1 MKINVDI
8 DASILDAFADKLP
21 SAARKAEHA
30 IAVRAAK
37 DTERYVPM
45 LTGSLKNRTRVVEN
59 EIIYPGPYARYLY
72 YGKVMVDAKTGKGP
86 RHYVNNHGEDVIFF
100 TKGAKLRAT
109 ERNLVFTTSF
119 HPDAQAH
126 WMEVSEAS
134 NKEKWAKF
142 GAEELLKIYGK

>member
-1 MKINVDI
+1 MKIKVDI

-45 LTGSLKNRTRVVEN
+45 VTGSLRDRTRVVEN
-59 EIIYPGPYARYLY
+59 TIIYPGPYARYLY
-72 YGKVMVDAKTGKGP
+72 YGKVMVNAATGKGP
-86 RHYVNNHGEDVIFF
+86 RHYRNSHGEDVIFF
-100 TKGAKLRAT
+100 TKGTKLRAT
-109 ERNLVFTTSF
+109 ERDLKLL
-119 HPDAQAH
+119 HPSEAKAH
-126 WMEVSEAS
+126 WMEFSEAA
-134 NKEKWAKF
+134 NKKKWAKY

>member
-1 MKINVDI
+1 MKLKVDI
-8 DASILDAFADKLP
+8 GTSILNAFADKLP

-30 IAVRAAK
+30 IAVRVAK

-72 YGKVMVDAKTGKGP
+72 HGKVMVNAATGKGP
-86 RHYVNNHGEDVIFF
+86 HHYVNDHGEDVIFW
-100 TKGAKLRAT
+100 TRGTKLRAT
-109 ERNLVFTTSF
+109 ERDLVFTTDF

-126 WMEVSEAS
+126 WMEVSEAA
-134 NKEKWAKF
+134 NKEKWSKY